1 VFFTEERQ
9 LITQR
14 WQSLHYR
21 FCVILFL
28 PFFTLLSS
36 HPVKNT
42 NEKPLEVFN
51 NHFFTQKF
59 GAFERKSVPLQ
70 PKGKKKGSDAFSGI
84 GILFFFC
91 FHQNL
96 TPGYIA
102 T

>member
-1 VFFTEERQ
+1 MAITALQ
-9 LITQR
+9 L
-14 WQSLHYR
+14 L
-21 FCVILFL
+21 CDAFL

-70 PKGKKKGSDAFSGI
+70 PKGKKKGSDAVPSI

-91 FHQNL
+91 FHK
-96 TPGYIA
+96 T
-102 T
+102 

>member
-1 VFFTEERQ
+1 VAITE
-9 LITQR
+9 LP
-14 WQSLHYR
+14 LL
-21 FCVILFL
+21 CDAFL

-70 PKGKKKGSDAFSGI
+70 PKGKKKGSDALSGI